1 MTVIKRNI
9 WRQSDTLTQILLTHT
24 KVYKMENTNSYS
36 DVDLIYNSMVIISQ
50 ELDELKKYSNFNILV
65 TPLEVINIKPD
76 LMIWYVKQYPN
87 ANLKWVD
94 AIGFEIEI
102 IIGEVCKLT
111 LHTELNTELY
121 NLLIHKLT
129 NKSI

>member
-1 MTVIKRNI
+1 
-9 WRQSDTLTQILLTHT
+9 
-24 KVYKMENTNSYS
+24 MENTNSYS